1 MTFNHYDGD
10 WDKKVDGESLED
22 LEELLIGRK
31 IVEVDDDDEALILDN
46 GVRLYPVGNEGCG
59 GCSAGNWWI
68 SHLASYDHAITG
80 VKIAEEDL
88 TQDYNAIGDHVVRVF
103 VWAESDVRAAEIIT
117 AKGYEDNGFYGQG
130 YEIYVVNPNHKEDNQ

>member
-1 MTFNHYDGD
+1 MTFNHYDDD
-10 WDKKVDGESLED
+10 WDKEVDGENLED
-22 LEELLIGRK
+22 LKELLIGRK

-59 GCSAGNWWI
+59 GCAAGRWWI
-68 SHLASYDHAITG
+68 EHLAPYDHAITG
-80 VKIAEEDL
+80 VKITEEDF
-88 TQDYNAIGDHVVRVF
+88 TEDYNADCDHIVRVF
-103 VWAESDVRAAEIIT
+103 VWAESEVKAAEIIT

>member
-10 WDKKVDGESLED
+10 WDKKVDGENLED
-22 LEELLIGRK
+22 LKELLIGRK
-31 IVEVDDDDEALILDN
+31 IVEADDDDEALILDN

-59 GCSAGNWWI
+59 GCNAGNWWI
-68 SHLASYDHAITG
+68 SPLAPYDHAITG

-88 TQDYNAIGDHVVRVF
+88 TQDYSAIGDHVVRVF
-103 VWAESDVRAAEIIT
+103 VWAESSVKAAEIIT

-130 YEIYVVNPNHKEDNQ
+130 YEIYVVNPNNKEDNQ

>member
-22 LEELLIGRK
+22 LKELLIGRK

-59 GCSAGNWWI
+59 GCAAGNWWI
-68 SHLASYDHAITG
+68 NHLAPYDHAITG
-80 VKIAEEDL
+80 VKITEEDF
-88 TQDYNAIGDHVVRVF
+88 TEDYSADCDHIVRVF
-103 VWAESDVRAAEIIT
+103 VWAESEVKATEIIT

>member
-1 MTFNHYDGD
+1 MTFNHYDDD

-22 LEELLIGRK
+22 LKELLIGRK
-31 IVEVDDDDEALILDN
+31 IVEVNEDDEALILDN

-59 GCSAGNWWI
+59 GCTAGRWWI
-68 SHLASYDHAITG
+68 NHLAPYDHAITG
-80 VKIAEEDL
+80 VKITEEDF
-88 TQDYNAIGDHVVRVF
+88 TEDYSADCDHIVRVF
-103 VWAESDVRAAEIIT
+103 VWAESEVKATEIIT

>member
-1 MTFNHYDGD
+1 MNFNHYDGD

-59 GCSAGNWWI
+59 GCLAGNWWI
-68 SHLASYDHAITG
+68 SHLAPYNHAITG

-88 TQDYNAIGDHVVRVF
+88 TQDYNAIGDYIVRVF
-103 VWAESDVRAAEIIT
+103 VWAESSVKAAEIIT

-130 YEIYVVNPNHKEDNQ
+130 YEIYVLNPNKEDNQ

>member
-68 SHLASYDHAITG
+68 SNLAPYDHAITG

-88 TQDYNAIGDHVVRVF
+88 TQDYNAISDHVVRVF
-103 VWAESDVRAAEIIT
+103 VWAESDARAAEIIT
-117 AKGYEDNGFYGQG
+117 AKGYEDNGFYGRG

>member
-46 GVRLYPVGNEGCG
+46 GVQLVTG
-59 GCSAGNWWI
+59 G
-68 SHLASYDHAITG
+68 
-80 VKIAEEDL
+80 
-88 TQDYNAIGDHVVRVF
+88 
-103 VWAESDVRAAEIIT
+103 
-117 AKGYEDNGFYGQG
+117 
-130 YEIYVVNPNHKEDNQ
+130 

>member
-1 MTFNHYDGD
+1 MTFNHYDDD
-10 WDKKVDGESLED
+10 WDKEVDGENLED
-22 LEELLIGRK
+22 LKELLIGRK

-59 GCSAGNWWI
+59 GCVAGRWWI
-68 SHLASYDHAITG
+68 EHLAPYDHAITG
-80 VKIAEEDL
+80 VKIAEEDF
-88 TQDYNAIGDHVVRVF
+88 TEDYNANCDHIVRVF
-103 VWAESDVRAAEIIT
+103 VWAESEVKATEIIT

>member
-1 MTFNHYDGD
+1 MTFNHYDDD
-10 WDKKVDGESLED
+10 WDKKVDGENLED
-22 LEELLIGRK
+22 LKELLIGRK

-59 GCSAGNWWI
+59 GCNAGNWWI
-68 SHLASYDHAITG
+68 NHLAPYDHAITG
-80 VKIAEEDL
+80 VKITEEDL
-88 TQDYNAIGDHVVRVF
+88 TQDYSAIGDHIVRVF
-103 VWAESDVRAAEIIT
+103 VWAESEVKAAEIIT

>member
-59 GCSAGNWWI
+59 GCRAGNWWI
-68 SHLASYDHAITG
+68 SRLAPYDHAITG

-88 TQDYNAIGDHVVRVF
+88 TQDYNAIGDHIVRVF
-103 VWAESDVRAAEIIT
+103 VWAESSVKAAEIIT
-117 AKGYEDNGFYGQG
+117 AKCYEDNGFYGQG
-130 YEIYVVNPNHKEDNQ
+130 YEIYVVNPNKEENQ